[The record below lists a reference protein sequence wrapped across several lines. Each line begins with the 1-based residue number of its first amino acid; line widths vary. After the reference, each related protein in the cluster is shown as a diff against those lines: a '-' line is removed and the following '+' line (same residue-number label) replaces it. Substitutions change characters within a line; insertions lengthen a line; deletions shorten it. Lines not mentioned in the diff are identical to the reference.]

1 MAATLTSNPLLATL
15 HKHRGMIFPL
25 AFIGLLFVA
34 IVLACVGVVVAQV
47 VPTLIEYQAITKAA
61 NKAKEGTTVP
71 EVRAIFD
78 RAQAIDDFTSVAGKD
93 LEVRKDGDKVVVS
106 FAYDREIHLFGPAY
120 LLLKYRGRS
129 S

>member
-1 MAATLTSNPLLATL
+1 MRARKTG
-15 HKHRGMIFPL
+15 HKQRGISFV
-25 AFIGLLFVA
+25 GLLFVA

-47 VPTLIEYQAITKAA
+47 IPTLIEYQAITKAA
-61 NKAKEGTTVP
+61 NKAKEGSTVP

-78 RAQAIDDFTSVAGKD
+78 RAQAIDDFQSVSGKD

-120 LLLKYRGRS
+120 LLLKYRGQSR
-129 S
+129 